1 MEPCLVSFDK
11 CRLLGER
18 AAHPLACPDVR
29 LALSLLLA
37 GPGLRR
43 RRFVPATRPD
53 APSGVSTVSRLK
65 TLPIRLLI
73 MGVALSLAACSS
85 SSIQRRDGTSTA
97 RPFSITN
104 LAKSDVDTITEIHQ
118 KQTLDALR
126 RLTEKLYRRNPAEWR
141 KGNCTSAEQ
150 AVSEIFAPLDHWNLS
165 SKRTLNWKASIFT
178 AFRED
183 YAGDRIKSLM
193 EGLLTMTM
201 TAYDNKTEF
210 YMLESLDP
218 QKLYNTARNFEVVA
232 WKLSNAKNARGEPM
246 LLSNAVDANGV
257 ANLSFE
263 REFGKLV
270 ATQDLIAL
278 VMEEKTNRA
287 IRTGVIDT
295 ATFILFPI

>member
-1 MEPCLVSFDK
+1 MV
-11 CRLLGER
+11 
-18 AAHPLACPDVR
+18 LAV
-29 LALSLLLA
+29 
-37 GPGLRR
+37 
-43 RRFVPATRPD
+43 
-53 APSGVSTVSRLK
+53 
-65 TLPIRLLI
+65 
-73 MGVALSLAACSS
+73 SLAACAS

-97 RPFSITN
+97 RSFSVAN

-118 KQTLDALR
+118 TQAIAALR
-126 RLTEKLYRRNPAEWR
+126 RLTEKLYRRNPAEW
-141 KGNCTSAEQ
+141 KKSNGTSADQ
-150 AVSEIFAPLDHWNLS
+150 AVGEIFAPLDHWHLS
-165 SKRTLNWKASIFT
+165 SRLTLDWKAGIFT

-201 TAYDNKTEF
+201 AAYDNKTEF
-210 YMLESLDP
+210 YMLDSLDP

-232 WKLSNAKNARGEPM
+232 WKLSNARNARGELI

-295 ATFILFPI
+295 ASFFLFPI